1 MSILMK
7 KIQQKNALNIKNL
20 MLILYLCYRYFQS
33 LQLFFMRKSLKSRMI
48 NIEYLNDIKID

>member
-7 KIQQKNALNIKNL
+7 KIQQKNVLNIKNL

-33 LQLFFMRKSLKSRMI
+33 LQLFFVRKSLKSRMI

>member
-1 MSILMK
+1 MNILMK
-7 KIQQKNALNIKNL
+7 KIKQKNALNIKNL

-33 LQLFFMRKSLKSRMI
+33 LQLFFVRKSLKTRMI

>member
-7 KIQQKNALNIKNL
+7 KIKQKNALNIKNL

-33 LQLFFMRKSLKSRMI
+33 LQLFFVCKSLKTRMI

>member
-7 KIQQKNALNIKNL
+7 KIKQKNALNIKNL

-33 LQLFFMRKSLKSRMI
+33 LQLFFVRKSLKTRMI